1 MDRGAWQAPVYR
13 VSQGRARL
21 SVNVSKHIQSGKG
34 RQEVYEMCMKKV
46 ILKKNCHDW
55 DWKIK

>member
-13 VSQGRARL
+13 VSQGRAQL

-46 ILKKNCHDW
+46 ILKKIVTIGIG
-55 DWKIK
+55 K